1 MSDTPDSIQ
10 KTNLSNWVNFITVMG
25 AVTPLLAFLIYL
37 FPEQRLILMGKDLL
51 VLAMATFL
59 IVSRP
64 FKMPVILLAFLPFI
78 GICLVDFVLSDAGF
92 QAKTGSLRQIL
103 IPILFLVM
111 GALWGLS
118 ANDVSKSRHIMK
130 QRLWFFIVAG
140 LILYMLPA
148 HYVGWLKT
156 YFEAKGTD
164 ISEFGIPAQWLEP
177 VFGGIPRM
185 VSTFFDP
192 INWGHFL
199 VFSLFIFLPKK
210 KNAWDELLAI
220 LILLSLALSFCKGA
234 WLQLAIMTGILYF
247 PLPRW
252 LKLVG
257 LAFVPV
263 LVFVAAGYHD
273 GIRNHQTGFENAL
286 KTLSFFGH
294 GLGKT
299 GNVALIFNDKAE
311 PFIFDTYVGAIIGQT
326 GLLGTSFWI
335 LGWSVI
341 LIGLYKTNRTLG
353 LLLFSQL
360 FVSCYSD
367 NAFNLLSVM
376 AVCLYAGSEI
386 TRPHPKGKKI
396 AIADPVGVN
405 AGMDYF
411 SLQLNRFF
419 LKQGLTSR
427 LYSNFEI
434 AGDPTVESVF
444 QSNQQIQRNKFTDYF
459 RGHLIL
465 LYSAWKRDE
474 NRILFHSFKT
484 SLKETVT
491 ITWAKFLRN
500 EIHVIVHDVEGFDQ
514 DDSLL
519 LKKWIFRFVADEIYC
534 LNETS
539 RTQFCHLTGI
549 NPNKVRLIHHGHF
562 LDLPDPKINRKIAR
576 EKLGLEP
583 DEFYF
588 LFFGQIKPVKGLDIL
603 IEAMA
608 KTGKGHLIIA
618 GKERLDTFSVYEQ
631 QIESLGIN
639 DRVHTFIRYI
649 ENEERELFF
658 KACDCVVLPYRK
670 IFQSGVLLMSMSY
683 GKPVIVSDLDAN
695 KEIIHHGKNG
705 LLFKDGD
712 PGALAD
718 CMNFLMEEKA
728 TDLMVKSAVKTLR
741 NRFNWGDSAKIIS
754 NQITGKL

>member
-1 MSDTPDSIQ
+1 MTDTHEQFQ

-37 FPEQRLILMGKDLL
+37 FPDQRSILMGKDLL
-51 VLAMATFL
+51 VMAMAAYL
-59 IVSRP
+59 LLSRP
-64 FKMPVILLAFLPFI
+64 FKIPVILLAFLPFL
-78 GICLVDFVLSDAGF
+78 GICLIDFALSDAGF

-103 IPILFLVM
+103 VPILFLAM
-111 GALWGLS
+111 GAIWGLR
-118 ANDVSKSRHIMK
+118 ADDILKSRPMMK
-130 QRLWFFIVAG
+130 NRLWYFIIAG
-140 LILYMLPA
+140 LILYLLPA

-199 VFSLFIFLPKK
+199 VFSLFIFIPKIK
-210 KNAWDELLAI
+210 KTEDYVLSAM
-220 LILLSLALSFCKGA
+220 ILLSLALSFCKGA
-234 WLQLAIMTGILYF
+234 WLQLSIMTGILYF

-252 LKLVG
+252 LKAVG

-326 GLLGTSFWI
+326 GLLGTGLWV
-335 LGWSVI
+335 LGWTVV
-341 LIGLYKTNRTLG
+341 LIGLFKTNRTLG

-376 AVCLYAGSEI
+376 AVCLYAGAEL
-386 TRPHPKGKKI
+386 TRSLPKGNKI

-411 SLQLNRFF
+411 SGQLNRAFQK
-419 LKQGLTSR
+419 LGLESR
-427 LYSNFEI
+427 LYSNFQVD
-434 AGDPTVESVF
+434 GNSTVESVF
-444 QSNQQIQRNKFTDYF
+444 QSNKDVQRNKLTDYF
-459 RGHLIL
+459 RGHIIL
-465 LYSAWKRDE
+465 FNRAWKRDE

-484 SLKETVT
+484 SLKETVA
-491 ITWAKFLRN
+491 ITWAKILKN
-500 EIHVIVHDVEGFDQ
+500 EIHVIVHDVEGFDP

-519 LKKWIFRFVADEIYC
+519 LKKWVFRILADQIYC

-539 RTQFCHLTGI
+539 RKQFCQLTGI
-549 NPNKVRLIHHGHF
+549 NPDQIHLIHHGHF
-562 LDLPDPKINRKIAR
+562 LDLPNPEINRTNAR
-576 EKLGLEP
+576 EKLGLDP

-608 KTGKGHLIIA
+608 KTGKGKLIIA
-618 GKERLDTFSVYEQ
+618 GKERLDSFSVYKQ
-631 QIESLGIN
+631 QIQSLGLN
-639 DRVHTFIRYI
+639 ERVLSFIRYI

-683 GKPVIVSDLDAN
+683 GKPVIVSDLEAN
-695 KEIIHHGKNG
+695 QEIILHGKNG
-705 LLFKDGD
+705 LLFRSGD
-712 PGALAD
+712 AGSLAD
-718 CMNFLMEEKA
+718 CMNQLIAEK
-728 TDLMVKSAVKTLR
+728 DPGVMIQSAIKTLQEH
-741 NRFNWGDSAKIIS
+741 FNWEDSANVIA
-754 NQITGKL
+754 NQITGKP

>member
-1 MSDTPDSIQ
+1 MSETQDSFQ
-10 KTNLSNWVNFITVMG
+10 KNNLSNWVNFITVMG
-25 AVTPLLAFLIYL
+25 AVTPLLALLIYF
-37 FPEQRLILMGKDLL
+37 FPEQRSILMGKDLL
-51 VLAMATFL
+51 VLAAAGFL
-59 IVSRP
+59 LVSRP
-64 FKMPVILLAFLPFI
+64 FRMPVVLLAFFPFL
-78 GICLVDFVLSDAGF
+78 GVCLVDFILSDAGF

-103 IPILFLVM
+103 VPILLLAM
-111 GALWGLS
+111 GALWRLRT
-118 ANDVSKSRHIMK
+118 DDLMQSRHLMK
-130 QRLWFFIVAG
+130 GRLWYFIGAG

-199 VFSLFIFLPKK
+199 VFSLFAFLPKDK
-210 KNAWDELLAI
+210 KPEDYLLAAF
-220 LILLSLALSFCKGA
+220 ILLSLALSFCKGA
-234 WLQLAIMTGILYF
+234 WLQLSIMTGILYF
-247 PLPRW
+247 PIPRW
-252 LKLVG
+252 LKMMG

-286 KTLSFFGH
+286 KTLSFFGY

-326 GLLGTSFWI
+326 GLLGTILWI
-335 LGWSVI
+335 MGWTVV
-341 LIGLYKTNRTLG
+341 LVGLFKTNRTLG

-376 AVCLYAGSEI
+376 AVCLYAGAEL
-386 TRPHPKGKKI
+386 TRPFQEGNRL

-411 SLQLNRFF
+411 SEQLNRAFRR
-419 LKQGLTSR
+419 LGIQSR
-427 LYSNFEI
+427 LYSNFRE
-434 AGDPTVESVF
+434 AGNSTIELVF
-444 QSNQQIQRNKFTDYF
+444 QSNQHIQRNKFMDYF

-465 LYSAWKRDE
+465 FYQTWKRDE
-474 NRILFHSFKT
+474 KRILFHSFKT
-484 SLKETVT
+484 SLKETVV
-491 ITWAKFLRN
+491 ITLAKILRY
-500 EIHVIVHDVEGFDQ
+500 EVHVIVHDVEGFDP
-514 DDSLL
+514 DDSFLF
-519 LKKWIFRFVADEIYC
+519 KKWIFRNVADEIYC

-539 RTQFCHLTGI
+539 RIQFCEVTGV
-549 NPNKVRLIHHGHF
+549 PSKAVRLMHHGHF
-562 LDLPDPKINRKIAR
+562 LDLPDTQIDRKTAR
-576 EKLGLEP
+576 EKLGLDP

-603 IEAMA
+603 IEALA
-608 KTGKGHLIIA
+608 KTSKGRLIIA
-618 GKERLDTFSVYEQ
+618 GKERLDSFSGYEE
-631 QIESLGIN
+631 QIQLLGLK
-639 DRVHTFIRYI
+639 DRVLSFIRYI

-683 GKPVIVSDLDAN
+683 GRPVIVSDLEAN
-695 KEIIHHGKNG
+695 KEIIRDEENG
-705 LLFKDGD
+705 LIFRSGD
-712 PGALAD
+712 SGSLAG
-718 CMNFLMEEKA
+718 CMNKLSDEKDPSSMISAA
-728 TDLMVKSAVKTLR
+728 TETLGKQ
-741 NRFNWGDSAKIIS
+741 FNWEDSARVIAR
-754 NQITGKL
+754 QIKGMP